1 MKKTAVLD
9 IECYVNYFLVMLK
22 DVESGSVVAFEKH
35 EDSDEPDFT
44 KLVRILRTYRIVT
57 FNGRNYDLPMIFL
70 ALRRTPLADLKMAS
84 DAIILGN
91 LRPWE
96 FEDRFNVSVPD
107 EIDHIDLIEVA
118 PGKVSLKLYGGR
130 LHSRK
135 LQDLPIE
142 PEARI
147 TPEQRELMR
156 EYCTNDL
163 QTTID
168 KFKALG
174 PQIALREQMTERYG
188 VDLRSKSDAQIA
200 EAVIKKEIERITGTR
215 VGKTTV
221 LPGTTF
227 KYRVPPFIQYST
239 PVMKE
244 TLEMVRQS
252 SFVVDGSG
260 KVLMPKAL
268 EDARIAI
275 GNSVY
280 RMGIG
285 GLHSSESCAAHV
297 ADGGYVLID
306 RDVTSYYP
314 SIILNQGLA
323 PIHLGGPFLKVY
335 RSIVNQRIAAKR
347 SGDKVVADSL
357 KITINGSFGKFGSM
371 YSTLYSPDLL
381 IQTTVTG
388 QLSLLMLIEMIEC
401 EGISVVSANTDG
413 VVIKCPESRVDV
425 LNRVIACWELLT
437 DFETEETRY
446 KALYSRDV
454 NNYIALKEKGGSKT
468 KGTYA
473 TPGIQK
479 NPSNDICSE
488 AVCAMLEHGTPIVE
502 TLQACRDIRKFV
514 SVRTVRGGA
523 VVRMA
528 DGSES
533 YLGKVVRFYY
543 GAKSSNSIHYKTNGN
558 KVPRSDYA
566 VPLMELPDEFPDD
579 VFYAW
584 YEDECNAILKDIGWR
599 ANA

>member
-1 MKKTAVLD
+1 M
-9 IECYVNYFLVMLK
+9 
-22 DVESGSVVAFEKH
+22 
-35 EDSDEPDFT
+35 
-44 KLVRILRTYRIVT
+44 
-57 FNGRNYDLPMIFL
+57 
-70 ALRRTPLADLKMAS
+70 
-84 DAIILGN
+84 
-91 LRPWE
+91 
-96 FEDRFNVSVPD
+96 
-107 EIDHIDLIEVA
+107 
-118 PGKVSLKLYGGR
+118 
-130 LHSRK
+130 
-135 LQDLPIE
+135 
-142 PEARI
+142 
-147 TPEQRELMR
+147 
-156 EYCTNDL
+156 
-163 QTTID
+163 
-168 KFKALG
+168 
-174 PQIALREQMTERYG
+174 
-188 VDLRSKSDAQIA
+188 
-200 EAVIKKEIERITGTR
+200 
-215 VGKTTV
+215 
-221 LPGTTF
+221 
-227 KYRVPPFIQYST
+227 
-239 PVMKE
+239 
-244 TLEMVRQS
+244 
-252 SFVVDGSG
+252 
-260 KVLMPKAL
+260 
-268 EDARIAI
+268 
-275 GNSVY
+275 
-280 RMGIG
+280 
-285 GLHSSESCAAHV
+285 
-297 ADGGYVLID
+297 
-306 RDVTSYYP
+306 
-314 SIILNQGLA
+314 
-323 PIHLGGPFLKVY
+323 KVY

-413 VVIKCPESRVDV
+413 VVIKCPESSVDV

-468 KGTYA
+468 KGAYA

-488 AVCAMLEHGTPIVE
+488 AVCALLEHGTPIVE
-502 TLQACRDIRKFV
+502 MLQACRDIRKFV